1 MPKHGSEPQ
10 HNAVSTEMQQ
20 SCLTLLTQLV
30 QADMQIAA
38 LASAGRLGIDKAGAD
53 TLLMDETHIIQ
64 EIAGRAVGHATQDVK
79 VAALHALANIAGRH
93 PAYRHLRS
101 VLELPAQLT
110 KCCWAPVGAAHMGV
124 QHAAG
129 SC

>member
-10 HNAVSTEMQQ
+10 HDAVSTEMQQ
-20 SCLTLLTQLV
+20 SCLTLPTPTV

-53 TLLMDETHIIQ
+53 ALLMDESHIIQ
-64 EIAGRAVGHATQDVK
+64 EIAGRAVGRASTQDVK

-93 PAYRHLRS
+93 SGCLQTS
-101 VLELPAQLT
+101 SILQLPAQLSIG
-110 KCCWAPVGAAHMGV
+110 CCTLVQAAERCGL
-124 QHAAG
+124 
-129 SC
+129 